1 MAKNFATYSFTNS
14 TFDESLNTEKSAI
27 LSSPSENR
35 LVSVISYQPV
45 VDLIGGSTNGL
56 STVDELGSLIQD
68 LNQCSAAAAAPA
80 GLLLVSLALKSIFG
94 NISGVG
100 VSQVV
105 VSSVLDSSSS
115 PLEVVRSGK
124 KKKDISGVYFYD
136 DFQFVP
142 NGTNNL
148 VLSILANITYRLF
161 SIHGR

>member
-1 MAKNFATYSFTNS
+1 MAKNFATYSFANS

-124 KKKDISGVYFYD
+124 KRIFQVSISMMIFSLY
-136 DFQFVP
+136 QM
-142 NGTNNL
+142 
-148 VLSILANITYRLF
+148 VLIIWF
-161 SIHGR
+161 

>member
-1 MAKNFATYSFTNS
+1 MQDWRKTLADSSPYSFTNS

-68 LNQCSAAAAAPA
+68 LNQCSAAAAPA

-115 PLEVVRSGK
+115 PLEVVRSEK
-124 KKKDISGVYFYD
+124 
-136 DFQFVP
+136 
-142 NGTNNL
+142 NGFFR
-148 VLSILANITYRLF
+148 VLFL
-161 SIHGR
+161 

>member
-1 MAKNFATYSFTNS
+1 MQDWRKTLADSSPYSFTNS

-68 LNQCSAAAAAPA
+68 LNQCSAAAAPA

-115 PLEVVRSGK
+115 PLEVVRSEK
-124 KKKDISGVYFYD
+124 
-136 DFQFVP
+136 
-142 NGTNNL
+142 NGFF
-148 VLSILANITYRLF
+148 RGLF
-161 SIHGR
+161 L